1 MQAIV
6 DFLSSIGSAIL
17 AGIDFVVSF
26 FEDLVYIIQLTGKFL
41 AQLPSFFSWLPGPV
55 VSVLLTT
62 FAIVV
67 VYKIAGRD

>member
-1 MQAIV
+1 MQAII

-17 AGIDFVVSF
+17 AGIDFVISF
-26 FEDLVYIIQLTGKFL
+26 FEDLVYIIQLTGRFL
-41 AQLPSFFSWLPGPV
+41 AQLPSFFSWLPAPV

>member
-41 AQLPSFFSWLPGPV
+41 AQLPSFFSWLPTPV
-55 VSVLLTT
+55 VSGLLTT

>member
-6 DFLSSIGSAIL
+6 DFLSSIGSAFL

-41 AQLPSFFSWLPGPV
+41 AQLPIFFSWLPAPV

>member
-1 MQAIV
+1 MQAII
-6 DFLSSIGSAIL
+6 DFLSGIGSAIL

-41 AQLPSFFSWLPGPV
+41 AQLPSFFSWLPAPV

>member
-41 AQLPSFFSWLPGPV
+41 MQLASFFSWLPTPV

>member
-6 DFLSSIGSAIL
+6 DFLSGIGNAIL

-41 AQLPSFFSWLPGPV
+41 AQLPSFFSWLPAPV

>member
-6 DFLSSIGSAIL
+6 DFLSGIGSAIL

-26 FEDLVYIIQLTGKFL
+26 FEDLVYIILLTGKIL
-41 AQLPSFFSWLPGPV
+41 AKLPTFFGWLPNPV

>member
-1 MQAIV
+1 MQSII
-6 DFLSSIGSAIL
+6 DFLSGIGSVIL

-41 AQLPSFFSWLPGPV
+41 AQLSSFFSWLPAPV

>member
-26 FEDLVYIIQLTGKFL
+26 FEDLVYIIQLTGRFL
-41 AQLPSFFSWLPGPV
+41 AQLTSFFSWLPSSV
-55 VSVLLTT
+55 VSGLLTT

>member
-1 MQAIV
+1 MQAII
-6 DFLSSIGSAIL
+6 DFLSGIGSAIL

-41 AQLPSFFSWLPGPV
+41 AQLPSLFSWLPAPV

>member
-26 FEDLVYIIQLTGKFL
+26 FEDLVYIIQLTGRFL
-41 AQLPSFFSWLPGPV
+41 AQLPTFFSWLPTPV

>member
-26 FEDLVYIIQLTGKFL
+26 FEDLVYIIQLTGRFL
-41 AQLPSFFSWLPGPV
+41 AQLPSFFSWLPAPV
-55 VSVLLTT
+55 VSGLLTT

>member
-1 MQAIV
+1 MQSII

-26 FEDLVYIIQLTGKFL
+26 FEDLVYIIQLTGRFL
-41 AQLPSFFSWLPGPV
+41 AQLPSFFSWLPTPV

>member
-26 FEDLVYIIQLTGKFL
+26 FEDLVYIIQLTGRFL
-41 AQLPSFFSWLPGPV
+41 TQLPSFFSWLPTPV
-55 VSVLLTT
+55 VSGLLTT

>member
-17 AGIDFVVSF
+17 AGIDFLVSF
-26 FEDLVYIIQLTGKFL
+26 FEDLVYIIQLTGRFL
-41 AQLPSFFSWLPGPV
+41 AQLPTFFSWLPTPV

>member
-26 FEDLVYIIQLTGKFL
+26 FEDLVYIIQLTGRFL
-41 AQLPSFFSWLPGPV
+41 AQLPSFFSWLPTPV
-55 VSVLLTT
+55 VSGLLTT

>member
-6 DFLSSIGSAIL
+6 DFLSSIGSVIL
-17 AGIDFVVSF
+17 GGIDLVVSF
-26 FEDLVYIIQLTGKFL
+26 FEDLVYIIQLTGKFF
-41 AQLPSFFSWLPGPV
+41 AQLPSFFSWLPTPV

-62 FAIVV
+62 FAIVI

>member
-26 FEDLVYIIQLTGKFL
+26 FEDLVYIIQLTGRFL
-41 AQLPSFFSWLPGPV
+41 AQLPSFFSWLPAPV

>member
-6 DFLSSIGSAIL
+6 DFLSGIGSAIL

-41 AQLPSFFSWLPGPV
+41 AQLPSFFSWLPAPV

>member
-26 FEDLVYIIQLTGKFL
+26 FEDLVYIIQLTGRFL
-41 AQLPSFFSWLPGPV
+41 RSCLLLQLAAYSGCFRSFNYIRHCCSL
-55 VSVLLTT
+55 
-62 FAIVV
+62 
-67 VYKIAGRD
+67 

>member
-26 FEDLVYIIQLTGKFL
+26 FEDLVYIIQLTGRFL
-41 AQLPSFFSWLPGPV
+41 AQLPSFFSWLPTPV

>member
-1 MQAIV
+1 MQSII

-17 AGIDFVVSF
+17 AGIDFVISF
-26 FEDLVYIIQLTGKFL
+26 FQDIIYIIQLTGKFL
-41 AQLPSFFSWLPGPV
+41 TQLPSFFSWLPAPV

-67 VYKIAGRD
+67 IYKIAGRD

>member
-1 MQAIV
+1 MQAII
-6 DFLSSIGSAIL
+6 DSLSGIGSAIL

-41 AQLPSFFSWLPGPV
+41 AQLPSFFCWLPAPV

>member
-1 MQAIV
+1 MQSII
-6 DFLSSIGSAIL
+6 DFLSGIGSAIL

-41 AQLPSFFSWLPGPV
+41 AQLPSFFSWLPAPV